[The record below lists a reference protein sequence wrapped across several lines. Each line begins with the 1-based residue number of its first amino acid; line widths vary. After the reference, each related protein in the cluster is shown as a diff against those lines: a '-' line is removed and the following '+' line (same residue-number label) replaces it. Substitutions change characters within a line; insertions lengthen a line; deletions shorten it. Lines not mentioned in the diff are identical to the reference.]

1 MFVNLNMAITS
12 VLINGNTLYYTCMRK
27 DEKLSAILITMHKVN
42 TTKGEPFNTVKG
54 EPRKKHCKGEP

>member
-1 MFVNLNMAITS
+1 
-12 VLINGNTLYYTCMRK
+12 MRK

-54 EPRKKHCKGEP
+54 EPRNTVKVNPNASWSSLPVDL